1 MACGC
6 DALPLED
13 ALKIGSMFSGIDGL
27 ALAAQMVTCGRVI
40 WHAEIDPEACS
51 ILHSHWPVVN
61 VGDVTSIDWSQVER
75 PDMIVGGFP
84 CQDLSLAG
92 KGKGIHG
99 ERSGLWKSLRDAVRV
114 LRPSLLYVENVPA
127 LITRGLDVVA
137 ADLAE
142 IGYCFEW
149 ACHSSASIGAAHR
162 RERFFLLATPNEG
175 GLIRPSAHPYGVRI
189 RYVEQWL
196 TSRWET
202 GGVRNEGFAEPVDD
216 GSAIKHAADS
226 AGVGR
231 TGEGFEQWQRSVDG
245 ALGAWDAADSAGTGR
260 EGSDE
265 QRSEQRFVAGS
276 SPDSAGER
284 WQWQHEVTHET
295 RRSEPEHAADGDGD
309 GQQGQSSR
317 YGTDGCLGVEPG
329 DDVDG
334 RSPGV
339 LSDFVWGGN
348 RAVGELDR
356 EEGAADRDPQ
366 DDADEDA
373 EQEDDDALVRGADGQ
388 WLWLNP
394 DFVEWMMGYP
404 PEWTELASRRGRIRC
419 LGNAVQP
426 QTAAH
431 ALIQLWRR
439 LDEAVNEER

>member
-1 MACGC
+1 
-6 DALPLED
+6 
-13 ALKIGSMFSGIDGL
+13 MFSGTDGL

-61 VGDVTSIDWSQVER
+61 LGDVTSIDWSKVER

-127 LITRGLDVVA
+127 LIARGLDVVA

-189 RYVEQWL
+189 RYAEQWL

-202 GGVRNEGFAEPVDD
+202 GGVRNEGFAEPVND
-216 GSAIKHAADS
+216 GSTIKH
-226 AGVGR
+226 
-231 TGEGFEQWQRSVDG
+231 
-245 ALGAWDAADSAGTGR
+245 AADSAGTGR

-276 SPDSAGER
+276 SPDS
-284 WQWQHEVTHET
+284 
-295 RRSEPEHAADGDGD
+295 DGD
-309 GQQGQSSR
+309 GQKGQSSR

-373 EQEDDDALVRGADGQ
+373 EQEDDAPVRGADGQ